1 MLTQPLGNR
10 DLGASVFPIVFGELA
25 FPLAPGW
32 LLWAKIAMGP
42 PPAEV
47 LSWDLGDFEDHL
59 IQPT

>member
-42 PPAEV
+42 LLQRCYHGILV
-47 LSWDLGDFEDHL
+47 TLR
-59 IQPT
+59 IT